1 MLPGMRLAKRTREDL
16 KVQKEALNESFLAYK
31 SIGAI
36 GADPEFVFTVAEL
49 IRQLAIDEFVLTDPT
64 PLFCMRAQAELGQTI
79 ELEEY
84 VNSMRMV
91 RRFPG
96 SQALVFQPIKRKYPI
111 VTKEYD
117 LPFGID
123 LEKVL
128 RRELTPAV
136 FAEHAAQA
144 LSRIWVN
151 TVLTTIDAAE
161 AAGSTD
167 HYGRPL
173 RFTSVGSLIQTSL
186 DSALQALG
194 DVNTDMFIAGRY
206 FALFPITGFS
216 GFSNLA
222 LEEIRQTGL
231 VGYYKGAKVVL
242 LRDDY
247 NWWTGEI
254 AIPSNRIYLGGG
266 NKGAWLHE
274 RDVAALNYQYIDHET
289 AWLKTGFRLD
299 FGVTVVQPWKYR
311 VCDLV

>member
-1 MLPGMRLAKRTREDL
+1 MFAGMRIAKRDRTEIADG
-16 KVQKEALNESFLAYK
+16 KNALNEAFNSYTSLGQ
-31 SIGAI
+31 IV
-36 GADPEFVFTVAEL
+36 ADTEFQFTVAEL

-91 RRFPG
+91 RRHPG
-96 SQALVFQPIKRKYPI
+96 SQSYVFQPVKRKFPI

-151 TVLTTIDAAE
+151 TVLGAIDSAAT
-161 AAGSTD
+161 GVD
-167 HYGRPL
+167 HYGRSQ
-173 RFTSVGSLIQTSL
+173 RFTSVGSLSQTSL

-206 FALFPITGFS
+206 FALFPVTGFS

-242 LRDDY
+242 LRDDF
-247 NWWTGEI
+247 NWWTQEI
-254 AIPSNRIYLGGG
+254 SVPSNRVYLGGG

-274 RDVAALNYQYIDHET
+274 RDVAALNYQFIDHET
-289 AWLKTGFRLD
+289 AWLKTGFRVD

-311 VCDLV
+311 VCDMV